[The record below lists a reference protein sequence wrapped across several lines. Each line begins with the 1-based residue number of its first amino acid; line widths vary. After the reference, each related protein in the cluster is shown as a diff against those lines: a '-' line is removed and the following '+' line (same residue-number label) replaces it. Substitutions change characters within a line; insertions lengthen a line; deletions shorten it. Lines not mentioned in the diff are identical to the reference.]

1 MPHIFYRM
9 IDISI
14 NLIRVSFNVYVWGG
28 GGMRI
33 GTNFLVETGLML
45 FLCARDVSGG
55 VLVAK
60 NLSVCVSCSV
70 MSNSLQ
76 PHGL

>member
-14 NLIRVSFNVYVWGG
+14 NLIRVSFNVYVWWG

-33 GTNFLVETGLML
+33 RTNFLVETGLML

-55 VLVAK
+55 VLV
-60 NLSVCVSCSV
+60 C
-70 MSNSLQ
+70 
-76 PHGL
+76 